1 METTLLMK
9 YIVTHAK
16 FETIHELIGII
27 KAAGRILVE
36 AQPKGNEIALEIVT
50 ISDTAYRAY
59 GRQYSTA
66 DITPYS

>member
-36 AQPKGNEIALEIVT
+36 AQPKGSEITL
-50 ISDTAYRAY
+50 
-59 GRQYSTA
+59 
-66 DITPYS
+66 

>member
-27 KAAGRILVE
+27 KAAGRTLVE
-36 AQPKGNEIALEIVT
+36 AQPKGNELTLIDRHHI
-50 ISDTAYRAY
+50 
-59 GRQYSTA
+59 
-66 DITPYS
+66 